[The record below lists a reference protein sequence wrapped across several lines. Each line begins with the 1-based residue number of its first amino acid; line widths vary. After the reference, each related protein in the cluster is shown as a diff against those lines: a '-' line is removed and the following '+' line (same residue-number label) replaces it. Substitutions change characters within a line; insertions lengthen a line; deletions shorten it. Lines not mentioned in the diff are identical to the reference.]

1 MIQFHS
7 ENIDFNL
14 VDKQRIRNW
23 LTDVISMKG
32 FKTGSINYIFCND
45 THLLDLNE
53 RFLKHDTLTD
63 IITFDYSNQSIVSGD
78 IYISIDR
85 VRENAP
91 LFQKTFEEELNRVIV
106 HGVLHLCGLKD
117 KTAKQSEEMRLAEDE
132 SLALLP
138 PR

>member
-138 PR
+138 PW